1 MGPLVAGGLAL
12 GSAPLA
18 GLVRELLDELGL
30 RHEFLQGLG
39 RFVLTA
45 F

>member
-1 MGPLVAGGLAL
+1 MRPLVPGGLTL
-12 GSAPLA
+12 GSSPLA

-30 RHEFLQGLG
+30 RHEFLQGVG